1 MPTELTDD
9 GIDEMMLVNVKSAL
23 YGMPKSLAHFRL
35 MPTRALQRADAWA
48 CFIPRSARIPSCCRR
63 P

>member
-35 MPTRALQRADAWA
+35 MPTRAWVRAGASLH
-48 CFIPRSARIPSCCRR
+48 FIPRLALTR
-63 P
+63 

>member
-1 MPTELTDD
+1 MPTELTAD

-35 MPTRALQRADAWA
+35 MPTRAWVRAGASLH
-48 CFIPRSARIPSCCRR
+48 FIPRLALTR
-63 P
+63 